1 MDTWVEKIP
10 QSYKLYKTLYTQEGI
25 WVTPTDHFIWIYV
38 NNMPVY
44 ITMGQIYRLGPNV
57 YEYPHVPI
65 RNMEETALAYST
77 MS

>member
-1 MDTWVEKIP
+1 MSKNILQT
-10 QSYKLYKTLYTQEGI
+10 YKLYKTPYTQEETWAI
-25 WVTPTDHFIWIYV
+25 STDHFIWIYV